1 MIGFIQADAY
11 VPAHTCAYA
20 LMLTHEITIGT
31 IFIVSSILQGLRT
44 KDYSIS
50 NMYNVKLSKLIMQTN
65 EM

>member
-44 KDYSIS
+44 KG
-50 NMYNVKLSKLIMQTN
+50 L
-65 EM
+65 